1 LTHTAGAAAFAVLA
15 ITTQYADVTVNIG
28 YQPIV
33 EPSRVPQAG
42 GTYEKVTGAKI
53 NWQKF
58 DGGAAVIAAIAS
70 HHRHRG
76 DCVSAG
82 TARPSSRAVAGS
94 LGGAPVG
101 GQRRRARRM
110 GRRFFAAD

>member
-1 LTHTAGAAAFAVLA
+1 MPTSPS
-15 ITTQYADVTVNIG
+15 IG

-58 DGGAAVIAAIAS
+58 DGGADVIAAIPS
-70 HHRHRG
+70 HHPHRG

-94 LGGAPVG
+94 LGRSSIA
-101 GQRRRARRM
+101 GQRRRARRT
-110 GRRFFAAD
+110 GR